1 MQDDEE
7 TLTLTQ
13 AAKKCPGRPHVSTLW
28 RACRKGIRAA
38 DGTRVHLEHTRF
50 GKRIFTTREAVARFG
65 ARLVQADLRHFAP
78 KPIASPQPRTTSD
91 SPRRGHEI
99 ATAEETLRRAGL

>member
-13 AAKKCPGRPHVSTLW
+13 AAKHCPGRPHVSTLW

-50 GKRIFTTREAVARFG
+50 GKRIFTTREAVQRFG

-78 KPIASPQPRTTSD
+78 GTNHGPKPSTTRD
-91 SPRRGHEI
+91 SSRRSHEI
-99 ATAEETLRRAGL
+99 ANAEETLRRAGL